1 MTLWMGAVALGAFVV
16 GCRSDTP
23 AAAAE
28 AAHLEPLRYSRDP
41 FSHRLDC
48 AQPEPC
54 VRLVLPRLVLAD
66 TQAVARRID
75 AWLFELMMR
84 GLPLRKRDFN
94 SRATYADSLFAHYQ
108 QLKAVKR
115 ALPWMVRVQWRIDRN
130 DSVFFSGRLLQ
141 EAYLG
146 GAHGLSTIQTFC
158 VDRRTGRNLPLDS
171 ILLPGKRPSFG
182 REAQKK
188 FVAKYQVE
196 GQPPDF
202 RGAGFWFDNN
212 RFRLPEHFV
221 FKDGGLELIYNVYE
235 VAPFSEGV
243 LQIRF
248 EEKALQPFLRPAYR

>member
-1 MTLWMGAVALGAFVV
+1 MRRMTLWMGAVALGAFVV

-108 QLKAVKR
+108 QLKGVKR
-115 ALPWMVRVQWRIDRN
+115 ALPRYPSRLRSVMRTRFASPSATRRAALRARVPRVRSRV
-130 DSVFFSGRLLQ
+130 
-141 EAYLG
+141 
-146 GAHGLSTIQTFC
+146 
-158 VDRRTGRNLPLDS
+158 RT
-171 ILLPGKRPSFG
+171 
-182 REAQKK
+182 
-188 FVAKYQVE
+188 
-196 GQPPDF
+196 
-202 RGAGFWFDNN
+202 
-212 RFRLPEHFV
+212 
-221 FKDGGLELIYNVYE
+221 
-235 VAPFSEGV
+235 
-243 LQIRF
+243 
-248 EEKALQPFLRPAYR
+248 PASRV